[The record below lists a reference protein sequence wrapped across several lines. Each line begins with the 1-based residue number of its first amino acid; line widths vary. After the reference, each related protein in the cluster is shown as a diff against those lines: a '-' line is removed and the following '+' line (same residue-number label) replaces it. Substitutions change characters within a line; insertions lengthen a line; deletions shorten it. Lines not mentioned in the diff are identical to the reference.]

1 MLLGS
6 CSSVIAPALLY
17 YRPSM
22 ALCAAL
28 LQAFHGLMHKLHSL
42 HPCNLAIAEA
52 KLALALQT
60 NGTICPLYFMPVPKE
75 RA

>member
-6 CSSVIAPALLY
+6 CS
-17 YRPSM
+17 
-22 ALCAAL
+22 CAAL

-52 KLALALQT
+52 KLALLPHTVVHFISCSFLRDTLSSMVWIVAWAGL
-60 NGTICPLYFMPVPKE
+60 F
-75 RA
+75 